1 MVFPMQMEDLS
12 QFAILYDAFCGPR
25 ENRGPKRR
33 LEEILDYDLDF
44 NVLNNALTS
53 DTFRPDVKR
62 ARNNYIPKELSLPY
76 AQFGMTLLDT
86 GPSLEIPAFG
96 KDGTE
101 EVAGKFDLII
111 NSLTSLY
118 NRESAPLEPNHL
130 LFHFQGLNSI
140 PYALGENNPAC
151 DPLKALI
158 QIQVY
163 EECEKVPLDDGVF
176 HSCNDLEKEMR
187 LTTKVQESYSLRFG
201 HMNMDPLATLVS
213 FKELRKHIKSSN
225 EILRSQ
231 YASLLRNQSYISLK
245 DKVVEQHGPNS
256 VVALMVHMRSPE
268 VFLNT
273 FVPRGVLSSKTT
285 GKHIEEPY
293 QGKVTLQTQGL
304 LNIDIEDGDQHLQQ
318 GSMLSSAYLYLII
331 EMKELVPGDS
341 KFNFPWIRMFLTN
354 RTVDAV
360 TDDIVIESGGICT
373 PARNGKLTKTIVF
386 TLGRLR
392 VGPHHVHDPCDI
404 ESKQRSQ
411 FDLLLSNKLPEYI
424 VFSK

>member
-33 LEEILDYDLDF
+33 LEELLDYDLDF
-44 NVLNNALTS
+44 NVFNNALRS
-53 DTFRPDVKR
+53 ETFRPDVKR

-187 LTTKVQESYSLRFG
+187 LTTNVQESYSLRFG

-256 VVALMVHMRSPE
+256 VVALIVHMRSPE

-273 FVPRGVLSSKTT
+273 FVPQGVLSSKTT

-331 EMKELVPGDS
+331 EMNHKDTFVTESYIQLLLAEYDRAKELCSLYNHIDHLVSKTLSDS
-341 KFNFPWIRMFLTN
+341 KLPYNTEAIFCFYFQGHEVLLQFLALDKDQELFSTWL
-354 RTVDAV
+354 R
-360 TDDIVIESGGICT
+360 IMCT
-373 PARNGKLTKTIVF
+373 AN
-386 TLGRLR
+386 
-392 VGPHHVHDPCDI
+392 
-404 ESKQRSQ
+404 SKQQ
-411 FDLLLSNKLPEYI
+411 
-424 VFSK
+424 